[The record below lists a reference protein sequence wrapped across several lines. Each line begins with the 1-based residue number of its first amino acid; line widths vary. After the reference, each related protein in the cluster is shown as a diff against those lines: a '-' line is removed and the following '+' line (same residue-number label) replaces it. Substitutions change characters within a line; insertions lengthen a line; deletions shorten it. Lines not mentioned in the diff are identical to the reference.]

1 MGSLQERHDDEELE
15 EVRRARAERRE
26 LQVQVSTRLYWL
38 PQDYVMDERLSTAD
52 LRRLLEN
59 HWCRI
64 CSRVFRFHTGL
75 LAHNEQEHRE

>member
-38 PQDYVMDERLSTAD
+38 PQDYVERMSTAD
-52 LRRLLEN
+52 LRQLLEK
-59 HWCRI
+59 HLCRI

-75 LAHNEQEHRE
+75 LAHNEQEHG